1 MPLAQFEAS
10 EALFRSTIELGGLL
24 LGSGAASLVV
34 QQVLLPQ
41 GHKAMTASAVA
52 TILVRR
58 ARVGLLANRRRLGDA
73 KDSGAVQAVSQ
84 HSPSVTLLL
93 LPSPASFFLSLTCS
107 LSLTLSDKLHLN
119 VSLLF
124 CLLTAGEA

>member
-10 EALFRSTIELGGLL
+10 EVLFRSTIELGGLL
-24 LGSGAASLVV
+24 LGSEQETCLVV

-52 TILVRR
+52 TILVRK

-73 KDSGAVQAVSQ
+73 KDSSAVQAVSQ

-93 LPSPASFFLSLTCS
+93 LPTPASFFLSLTCS
-107 LSLTLSDKLHLN
+107 LSLTLSD
-119 VSLLF
+119 
-124 CLLTAGEA
+124 